1 MLALVVVDAFN
12 HSIVC
17 ECEQQS
23 IDIFSC
29 MLYLI
34 VISGNRNREVHQ
46 QAVPIAQLFVEAHMN
61 D

>member
-1 MLALVVVDAFN
+1 MVVGAVN

-17 ECEQQS
+17 KCEQQN

-34 VISGNRNREVHQ
+34 IVISGNRNGEVHQ
-46 QAVPIAQLFVEAHMN
+46 QAVPISLLFVEAHMN